1 MNFLAH
7 LFLSGENE
15 KVKVGNFIGDFVKGN
30 QFEEYHPDI
39 QFGIKLHREIDS
51 FTDSHPVV
59 LESKTRLRPIFG
71 HYSPVIVDVY
81 YDHFLAKNW
90 KNFSSIDL
98 ESYTIQFYE
107 MIAGYSNV
115 VPQTVNHMLVYM
127 KEKNWLYNYQFIDG
141 IDRALSGMS
150 KRTKFNSKMELAAA
164 SLQAHYADFEDEFT
178 RFFPDLQKHTQK
190 MLE

>member
-30 QFEEYHPDI
+30 QFEEYDQDI
-39 QFGIKLHREIDS
+39 QRGIKLHREIDS

-59 LESKTRLRPIFG
+59 LESKTRLRPTFG
-71 HYSPVIVDVY
+71 HYSPVIVDVF

-90 KNFSSIDL
+90 SSYSDSEL
-98 ESYTIQFYE
+98 ETYTLQFYK
-107 MIAGYSNV
+107 MIANYSSV
-115 VPQTVNHMLVYM
+115 IPDAVNQMLEYM
-127 KEKNWLYNYQFIDG
+127 TQKNWLYNYQFIDG

-150 KRTKFNSKMELAAA
+150 RRTKFNSKMELAAT
-164 SLQAHYADFEDEFT
+164 SLESNYAEFENEFT
-178 RFFPDLQKHTQK
+178 RFFPDLQKHAQNI
-190 MLE
+190 LE

>member
-30 QFEEYHPDI
+30 KLEEYDDEI
-39 QFGIKLHREIDS
+39 QFGIRLHREIDS

-59 LESKTRLRPIFG
+59 LESKTRLRPIFS

-90 KNFSSIDL
+90 SNYSSIEL
-98 ESYTIQFYE
+98 ETYTLQFYK
-107 MIAGYSNV
+107 MIANYSSV
-115 VPQTVNHMLVYM
+115 IPEAVNHMLEYM
-127 KEKNWLYNYQFIDG
+127 TQKNWLYNYQFVDG
-141 IDRALSGMS
+141 IDKALSGMS
-150 KRTKFNSKMELAAA
+150 RRTKFNSKMELAAA
-164 SLQAHYADFEDEFT
+164 SLKSNYVEFENEFT
-178 RFFPDLQKHTQK
+178 RFFPDLQEHAQK
-190 MLE
+190 ILE